1 MASCVMRTTSAARP
15 VPSFLEELF
24 RGVVEGKSSLLRG
37 HFSRRGTDTFR
48 LPHIQFGEPPTG
60 AARLATKLTRSAKAA
75 SNSCGAREATDDVMI
90 WEGRRCHSLMN
101 RFRSDSLTVDSPVGR
116 SPPRPRLGKRALQS
130 QAGHCTR
137 RRSTTEAPQKCTV
150 ASSDGQQR
158 VTAALLNSTGC
169 SSFGHH
175 AWVRRCWSVVCNSS
189 TASPLG
195 VVSHFGAF
203 PLRLFSSAT
212 KQTGTQI
219 SRAVG
224 EAFSAP
230 VATNE
235 ASQKKDSNK
244 LGGKERLTQSERSRK
259 YSVSAGQ
266 LGCTPRHFNLNSW
279 SGGDTVKSLAAAEQW
294 EPSPLTLKQHQQV
307 VVWKKDRTCILC
319 KKEVQGG
326 NVEKV
331 ETACEKAWRFLSG
344 YSRSAHVCPILP
356 QMRILRYGELPLR
369 DRAKF
374 DAKLRRE

>member
-101 RFRSDSLTVDSPVGR
+101 RFRSDSLTVDSPFFWT
-116 SPPRPRLGKRALQS
+116 PR
-130 QAGHCTR
+130 
-137 RRSTTEAPQKCTV
+137 V
-150 ASSDGQQR
+150 
-158 VTAALLNSTGC
+158 
-169 SSFGHH
+169 
-175 AWVRRCWSVVCNSS
+175 
-189 TASPLG
+189 
-195 VVSHFGAF
+195 
-203 PLRLFSSAT
+203 
-212 KQTGTQI
+212 
-219 SRAVG
+219 
-224 EAFSAP
+224 
-230 VATNE
+230 
-235 ASQKKDSNK
+235 
-244 LGGKERLTQSERSRK
+244 
-259 YSVSAGQ
+259 GQ